1 MNVSGVGKM
10 LTEISSGGVVIFGN
24 AILLLRK
31 YNGDWV
37 LPKGRVEEGEELQDA
52 ALREVFEESGIRG
65 EIITY
70 IDKVH
75 YKYNSLKEDEIV
87 CKTVH
92 WYLMK
97 TNNMHCVPQKRE
109 GFIDAKFV
117 HMDKAKSIVR
127 YEDEKKIIYRV
138 LDIIEGNN

>member
-1 MNVSGVGKM
+1 M

-87 CKTVH
+87 FKTVH
-92 WYLMK
+92 WYLMT

-138 LDIIEGNN
+138 LDIIDGNN